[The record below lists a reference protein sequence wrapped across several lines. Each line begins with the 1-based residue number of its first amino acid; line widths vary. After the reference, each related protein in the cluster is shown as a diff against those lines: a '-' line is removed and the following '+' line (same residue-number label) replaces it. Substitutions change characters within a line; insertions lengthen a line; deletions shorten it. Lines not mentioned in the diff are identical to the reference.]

1 MKKCFYALL
10 VILLII
16 ILLLIPKHENEHE
29 ANENT
34 LYNIKIDNTYLR
46 VQKYDNS
53 LGQNQLVGV
62 EKKTK
67 DGYETVTEE
76 LITVSKEAKFVFLN
90 KDLGFAIST
99 PDLSKQNNY
108 LGFKVTQDGGRT
120 FKNCV
125 INYDNPNIETLTV
138 EGVPYYEKDKLKL
151 HCSIY
156 QIKKDNSGYEDV
168 DLMFISNDNG
178 LTWNLE
184 KDN

>member
-10 VILLII
+10 AILLII

-67 DGYETVTEE
+67 AGYETVTEE
-76 LITVSKEAKFVFLN
+76 LITAWDALMEAYEAGKTTGKATWFTIVAPGLTDSFYFTGNPSAMGLPETSVNTVLEITNYITPTNAPEKFD
-90 KDLGFAIST
+90 KPT
-99 PDLSKQNNY
+99 DLS
-108 LGFKVTQDGGRT
+108 
-120 FKNCV
+120 
-125 INYDNPNIETLTV
+125 E
-138 EGVPYYEKDKLKL
+138 
-151 HCSIY
+151 
-156 QIKKDNSGYEDV
+156 
-168 DLMFISNDNG
+168 
-178 LTWNLE
+178 
-184 KDN
+184 